1 MIKNIKSK
9 LINFL
14 IQKLDTITVKDIID
28 ISVQKLIKSDKDGV
42 TPDIALKM
50 LDGITT
56 SASNDVSVGMVSKA
70 KSLLKIQKNII

>member
-1 MIKNIKSK
+1 MIKNIKAK

-28 ISVQKLIKSDKDGV
+28 LSVQKLIKSDKDGV

-56 SASNDVSVGMVSKA
+56 STLNDVSVGMVSKA
-70 KSLLKIQKNII
+70 KSLLKKSL